1 MRVCRNGLLLAALAA
16 AGLAATGC
24 FYWPP
29 RTEEWYAGVS
39 VGMSKDEVIKALGPP
54 TATLASEMF
63 YIYDDPKDPVR
74 FRFILNDEGLVI
86 AKYYESKK
94 DLAKRTEQTK
104 GEESTATTPSP
115 PGEPKYPGAPLP
127 RFEKKPGQS
136 Y

>member
-1 MRVCRNGLLLAALAA
+1 MRVCRNGLLLVALAVA
-16 AGLAATGC
+16 WATTGC

-39 VGMSKDEVIKALGPP
+39 VGMSKDEVIKVLGPP

-74 FRFILNDEGLVI
+74 FRFVLNDEGLVI

-94 DLAKRTEQTK
+94 DVAKRTEQAK
-104 GEESTATTPSP
+104 GEESTATIPSLP
-115 PGEPKYPGAPLP
+115 SEPKYPGGPLP

>member
-1 MRVCRNGLLLAALAA
+1 MRVCRNGLLLAVLAA
-16 AGLAATGC
+16 VGLAAMGC
-24 FYWPP
+24 WYRPP
-29 RTEEWYAGVS
+29 KTEEWYAGVS
-39 VGMSKDEVIKALGPP
+39 VGMSKDEVIKVLGPP

-104 GEESTATTPSP
+104 GEESTAATPSLP
-115 PGEPKYPGAPLP
+115 SEPKYPGGPLP
-127 RFEKKPGQS
+127 RFEKKPGQN

>member
-1 MRVCRNGLLLAALAA
+1 MRVCRNGLLLVALIA

-24 FYWPP
+24 WYRSPKA
-29 RTEEWYAGVS
+29 EEWYAGVL

-54 TATLASEMF
+54 TVILASEMF
-63 YIYDDPKDPVR
+63 YIYDDPRDPVR

-94 DLAKRTEQTK
+94 DLAKRTEQTQ
-104 GEESTATTPSP
+104 GEESTAATPLS